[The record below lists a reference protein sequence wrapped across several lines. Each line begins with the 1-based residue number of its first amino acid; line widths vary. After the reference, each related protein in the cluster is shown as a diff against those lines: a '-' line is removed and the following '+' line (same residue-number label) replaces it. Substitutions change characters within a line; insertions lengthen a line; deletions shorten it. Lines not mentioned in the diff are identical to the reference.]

1 MKERLVT
8 AQEDVSMIR
17 VVSGSESCQMKMASP
32 SLAPF
37 SDSDE
42 PASAPTYL
50 VEIKSAPV
58 ATNHAD
64 GTAADSGRMT
74 ALPGPPRVPSLST
87 FEPRLPEAA
96 IPRGLGIPQ
105 RTRPVLAI
113 VQTMQEPGARTTK
126 RMATGTKLR
135 LIQGARPS
143 HPPTLPPPGSAP
155 VKRAA

>member
-1 MKERLVT
+1 
-8 AQEDVSMIR
+8 MIR
-17 VVSGSESCQMKMASP
+17 VVSGSESCQMKMVSN

-37 SDSDE
+37 SDSEE

-50 VEIKSAPV
+50 LEIKSPA
-58 ATNHAD
+58 ND
-64 GTAADSGRMT
+64 GGSDAADSGRMT

-87 FEPRLPEAA
+87 FEPRLPESA

-113 VQTMQEPGARTTK
+113 IQAMQEPEARPTK

-135 LIQGARPS
+135 LVQGMRPS
-143 HPPTLPPPGSAP
+143 HPPSLPPPGSAP

>member
-1 MKERLVT
+1 
-8 AQEDVSMIR
+8 MIR
-17 VVSGSESCQMKMASP
+17 VVSGSEFCQMKMAASP
-32 SLAPF
+32 SLAPLCE
-37 SDSDE
+37 SDE

-50 VEIKSAPV
+50 VEIKCGGNPASASNDSGV
-58 ATNHAD
+58 E
-64 GTAADSGRMT
+64 DSGRMT

-87 FEPRLPEAA
+87 FEPRLPESA

-113 VQTMQEPGARTTK
+113 ITSMQEPGSRPTK

-135 LIQGARPS
+135 LVQGMRPS
-143 HPPTLPPPGSAP
+143 NPPSLPPPGSAP

>member
-1 MKERLVT
+1 
-8 AQEDVSMIR
+8 MIR
-17 VVSGSESCQMKMASP
+17 VVSGSESCQMKMVSS

-37 SDSDE
+37 CNSEE

-50 VEIKSAPV
+50 LEIKCSA
-58 ATNHAD
+58 NDSDSAD
-64 GTAADSGRMT
+64 DIAASSGRMT

-87 FEPRLPEAA
+87 FEPRLPESA

-113 VQTMQEPGARTTK
+113 IQAMQEPEARPTK

-135 LIQGARPS
+135 LVQGMRPS
-143 HPPTLPPPGSAP
+143 HPPSLPPPGSAP